1 MSENLVLQ
9 KVVELT
15 IKAMNLNSEYRRQ
28 EALQLMD
35 EAIAFAEEAA
45 LPAFHFRSQRELI
58 RLGISPDHSSLIPI
72 LEEAVT
78 YYKREGDVLEQVD
91 ALLHLSG
98 IMGRLQKYP
107 QALGYLD
114 QASSAIEGLSESQ
127 INELDERS
135 PNRNTPM
142 ATFFRLRL
150 NEISRRRALIMDSL

>member
-1 MSENLVLQ
+1 MSENPVLR
-9 KVVELT
+9 KAVELT
-15 IKAMNLNSEYRRQ
+15 MKAMNLSSEYRQQ

-35 EAIAFAEEAA
+35 EAIALAEEAA
-45 LPAFHFRSQRELI
+45 VPVFQFRLQRELI
-58 RLGISPDHSSLIPI
+58 RLGTSPDHSSLIPI
-72 LEEAVT
+72 LEEAVNH
-78 YYKREGDVLEQVD
+78 YKLEGDVLEQVD
-91 ALLHLSG
+91 ALLNLSG

-127 INELDERS
+127 IKELDERS

-150 NEISRRRALIMDSL
+150 NEIARRRALITGAY